1 MFHHVFL
8 RGMEDIA
15 QSVNSCG
22 AYSLEFE
29 PHGNQCILSIRY
41 WKAST
46 LAKVQ
51 LCKYPLPS
59 DPGPSQLLMISRLLS
74 FLSTLPQIACVSG
87 CTSEV
92 LRSVELSGLFKKGIE
107 YPFRFNAFSL
117 PKLMHQ
123 LEGSVFGRIDFF
135 TQLKYLL
142 AFLNNSLDEP
152 WMSSCPELTK
162 V

>member
-1 MFHHVFL
+1 MFHHIFS
-8 RGMEDIA
+8 RGMEDFA
-15 QSVNSCG
+15 HSVNSCG

-29 PHGNQCILSIRY
+29 PHGSQCILSIRY
-41 WKAST
+41 WKADA
-46 LAKVQ
+46 LIKLQ
-51 LCKYPLPS
+51 LCKYPLSS
-59 DPGPSQLLMISRLLS
+59 DPGSSQLLMISRLMS
-74 FLSTLPQIACVSG
+74 FLSTLPQIACLSG

-92 LRSVELSGLFKKGIE
+92 LQSVERSGLFKKGRE
-107 YPFRFNAFSL
+107 NPFRFNAFSL
-117 PKLMHQ
+117 PKQMHQ

-152 WMSSCPELTK
+152 WMSSCTELAK